1 MSEINYLLIVV
12 AVFFSIASPGPA
24 TIAIASTSANHGRS
38 YGSALAYGIATGGI
52 IWSCAAAFGLS
63 SIMYTNI
70 WLFELLR
77 YFGAGYLLYLAYK
90 SSLSACR
97 KKDIQLETIVK
108 NSLKMTYFKGVGLQL
123 SNPKVI
129 LSFASIYAILLPV
142 DTSPKELLTV
152 IVAISVMA
160 NMVFQAYAYLF
171 STAKVRTGYF
181 RLRRYLESIF
191 ALVFGF
197 AGFKILTTELEQ

>member
-1 MSEINYLLIVV
+1 MDEINYLLIVT

-38 YGSALAYGIATGGI
+38 HGSALAYGIATGGI
-52 IWSCAAAFGLS
+52 IWSCSAAFGLS

-77 YFGAGYLLYLAYK
+77 YFGAGYMLYLAYK
-90 SSLSACR
+90 SIRSACR
-97 KKDIQLETIVK
+97 KKDIQLETVAK
-108 NSLKMTYFKGVGLQL
+108 TSLKLTYFKGMTLQL

-129 LSFASIYAILLPV
+129 LSFASIYAILLPA

-152 IVAISVMA
+152 IVAISIMA
-160 NMVFQAYAYLF
+160 NIVFQSYAYLF
-171 STAKVRTGYF
+171 STSKVRFGYF
-181 RLRRYLESIF
+181 RLRRYFESIF
-191 ALVFGF
+191 ALFFGF
-197 AGFKILTTELEQ
+197 AGFRILTIELE

>member
-1 MSEINYLLIVV
+1 MGEMNYLLIVA

-24 TIAIASTSANHGRS
+24 TIAIASSSANHGRS
-38 YGSALAYGIATGGI
+38 HGSALAYGIAAGGI

-77 YFGAGYLLYLAYK
+77 YFGATYLLYLAYK
-90 SSLSACR
+90 STLSACR
-97 KKDIQLETIVK
+97 KKDIKLEVVAK
-108 NSLKMTYFKGVGLQL
+108 SSLKITFFKGMALQL

-129 LSFASIYAILLPV
+129 LSFASIYAILLPA
-142 DTSPKELLTV
+142 DTSPQELLVV
-152 IVAISVMA
+152 IVTISVMA
-160 NMVFQAYAYLF
+160 NLVFQAYAYLF
-171 STAKVRTGYF
+171 STPKVRSGYF

-191 ALVFGF
+191 ALIFGF
-197 AGFKILTTELEQ
+197 AGFKILTAELE